1 MTFPTDEHEKP
12 WQRHPLTQLA
22 AMAIGVLP
30 IYVFA
35 IWTHLTRERALGLNE
50 LMLYPLAFGGGSVV
64 LMLLLL
70 KFLCGDS
77 ISSLNLRTGRWWRD
91 VLVGILLAVALL
103 LLLVILQYTV
113 ARWFPSGPAGSAEEL
128 QTLMEGLSR
137 NPLLLA
143 LWLGPVVWLG
153 VAAFEELS
161 RVFMLSRLWKVWPR
175 PTGRWLALIFS
186 AVLFGLVHI
195 YQGPV
200 GAISNG
206 IIGLIYGWYYMLFG
220 RVWPM
225 IIAHAL
231 YDSAQIVQ
239 VVNLI
244 NRGMI

>member
-1 MTFPTDEHEKP
+1 VTSSTNRHKKP
-12 WQRHPLTQLA
+12 WQRHPLTELA
-22 AMAIGVLP
+22 AVAIGVLP
-30 IYVFA
+30 IYLFA

-70 KFLCGDS
+70 RFLCGDS
-77 ISSLNLRTGRWWRD
+77 IGSLNLRPGRWWRD
-91 VLVGILLAVALL
+91 ILAGILLAAALL

-113 ARWFPSGPAGSAEEL
+113 ARWFPSEPAEPAEEL

-161 RVFMLSRLWKVWPR
+161 RVFVLSRLWKVWAR

-186 AVLFGLVHI
+186 AALFGLVHI

-206 IIGLIYGWYYMLFG
+206 IIGLIYGWYYMSFG

-231 YDSAQIVQ
+231 YDSVQIVQ
-239 VVNLI
+239 LVSLI